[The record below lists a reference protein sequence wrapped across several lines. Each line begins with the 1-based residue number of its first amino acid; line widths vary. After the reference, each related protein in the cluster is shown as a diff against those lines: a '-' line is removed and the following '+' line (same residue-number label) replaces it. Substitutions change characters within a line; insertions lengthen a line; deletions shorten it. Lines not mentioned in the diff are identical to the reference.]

1 MFIVQFNCKDVFL
14 VFVIVSYLF
23 ALTASEL
30 EPDTRLTMT
39 DVQIIL

>member
-1 MFIVQFNCKDVFL
+1 MFIVQFYCMDEFL

-23 ALTASEL
+23 GLTASEL

-39 DVQIIL
+39 DVEIIL